1 MTIGCTCPRCGTGL
15 TPRPD
20 QSCRQCEIDANP
32 SAVTRAV
39 LRTID
44 RALNGPPA
52 DLGDLTG
59 RDPDRE
65 AGS

>member
-1 MTIGCTCPRCGTGL
+1 MTTGCACPRCGTGL

-20 QSCRQCEIDANP
+20 QSCRRCDIDANP
-32 SAVTRAV
+32 SPATRAV

-44 RALNGPPA
+44 RALNGPPV
-52 DLGDLTG
+52 DLGNLTG